1 MTKHSLFLLVF
12 GHQARPPVKFEI
24 WPDELCSED
33 ESTAENAVL
42 GYTTDFDE
50 SDLDGG
56 TVYSAP
62 LSTHSQCFRQ
72 KFVSKG
78 GWLLDS
84 VFIHARCI
92 VIIMIVYYDC

>member
-1 MTKHSLFLLVF
+1 MTKHSLVLLVF
-12 GHQARPPVKFEI
+12 GHQARLPVKFEI

-62 LSTHSQCFRQ
+62 LSTHSQCSCQ

-78 GWLLDS
+78 GGGLIGQCVYTCAVYCNNNDCLL
-84 VFIHARCI
+84 
-92 VIIMIVYYDC
+92 